1 MDDPYCLNF
10 LEFHGS
16 AENCKQSFDFCKQQN
31 YTSNISSQALN
42 GKLNLEMPKKK
53 KKSLGTESLGTIQSN
68 LDVQIPIEDFLQLK
82 LTSQS
87 ISTKSRPQLW
97 LTEDDAKRIDILQNE
112 EVLLLVHVDGN
123 ISNAAICHANIT
135 VNKETISKMG
145 SPSTPKSS
153 RISSG
158 SCQVTPATLAEKL
171 CAGNLM
177 EFPDVQ
183 ELIAPV
189 LPLTSTPSKGF
200 SFARGGGGDALTSPS
215 SLSKGNLSPR
225 SPLRQTSKMV
235 WVIPLHATFGKRLEQ
250 MVCQRAACLNLTV
263 EEDLPT
269 QSFKIVQQLVL
280 ANYNGRVL
288 TDHENLNISY
298 RGKQLLLQATHIVGA
313 PANTN
318 LKIPMETLCLTD
330 SVSTTSI
337 IIKALQ
343 QAMLKRNLYFFRVD
357 QETDVIISRHDDP
370 APTRKTQTTQK
381 FVAGLSCTI
390 EQVKELLLPP
400 LMNPCI
406 YGTLKPPRGALLHGP
421 SGVGK
426 SALANELASMF
437 TCDYKIKVE
446 RVHCAS
452 LQSHTSIVGEA
463 ERRLTK
469 LFQQS
474 QDTLLIMDDIHLIC
488 PKRGGSNP
496 GVDRLAATLLSL
508 LDGIKKEGTATIV
521 VLAITSNPSLLDP
534 ALRRPGR
541 LDAEI
546 EVPIPDEVTRKE
558 ILIFLLANMDADIQ
572 GPYLSVE
579 DLISMSRLAK
589 GFNGADCVLA
599 IKEAVR
605 KAANETPKDTKVIQ
619 LSIDHLKTSIRLT
632 KPSTISSA
640 TVEIPQMH
648 WTSIGGMELVKEK
661 LREAIELPLTHSHLF
676 EALHIPPPRGVLL
689 YGPPGCSKTLMAR
702 ALATE
707 GQMNFLAVKGPELLS
722 KWLGESERALA
733 SLFRRARMASP
744 CIIFFDEIDAIAAKR
759 GSSQGSS
766 GGERLLSQLLTEL
779 DGINSAG
786 STIGVAKPSRV
797 IVVGATNRPDLLD
810 TALTRPGRIDRMIY
824 VGLPDVQSRKSIFEI
839 GLKGKACRDD
849 IVVSVKF

>member
-1 MDDPYCLNF
+1 
-10 LEFHGS
+10 
-16 AENCKQSFDFCKQQN
+16 
-31 YTSNISSQALN
+31 
-42 GKLNLEMPKKK
+42 MPKKK
-53 KKSLGTESLGTIQSN
+53 KASHCAENLGAIQSN
-68 LDVQIPIEDFLQLK
+68 FEVPIPIEDFLELR

-87 ISTKSRPQLW
+87 ISTKGRPQLW
-97 LTEDDAKRIDILQNE
+97 LTEEDAKRIDILQNE
-112 EVLLLVHVDGN
+112 EALLLVHDNGIIV
-123 ISNAAICHANIT
+123 NAAICHANIP
-135 VNKETISKMG
+135 VNKEMTSKIG

-153 RISSG
+153 KTLSG
-158 SCQVTPATLAEKL
+158 SCQVTPTSLAEKL
-171 CAGNLM
+171 CGENSK
-177 EFPDVQ
+177 EFPGVQ
-183 ELIAPV
+183 ELVAQVPT
-189 LPLTSTPSKGF
+189 PTSTPSKGF
-200 SFARGGGGDALTSPS
+200 SFARGGGGDAIISPS
-215 SLSKGNLSPR
+215 SLTKGILSPR

-235 WVIPLHATFGKRLEQ
+235 WIVPLHTTLGKTLAA
-250 MVCQRAACLNLTV
+250 MVCQRAKCLNLTF
-263 EEDLPT
+263 EEDLLPE
-269 QSFKIVQQLVL
+269 SFKIVQQLVL
-280 ANYNGRVL
+280 ANYNERVL
-288 TDHENLNISY
+288 TEHENLNISY
-298 RGKQLLLQATHIVGA
+298 RGKQLMLLVTHIVGA
-313 PANTN
+313 PADTN
-318 LKIPMETLCLTD
+318 LVIAMESLCITDTAGIP
-330 SVSTTSI
+330 STI
-337 IIKALQ
+337 VEALQ
-343 QAMLKRNLYFFRVD
+343 QAMLERNLHFFRVD
-357 QETDVIISRHDDP
+357 QETDVILSRHDDQ
-370 APTRKTQTTQK
+370 APTRKLQTPEK
-381 FVAGLSCTI
+381 FVAGLSSTI
-390 EQVKELLLPP
+390 EQVKALLLPP
-400 LMNPCI
+400 LINPSI
-406 YGTLKPPRGALLHGP
+406 YGKLKPPRGALLHGP

-426 SALANELASMF
+426 SALANEIASIF

-452 LQSHTSIVGEA
+452 LQSHTSLVGEA

-508 LDGIKKEGTATIV
+508 LDGIKKERTATIV

-546 EVPIPDEVTRKE
+546 EVPIPDEITRKD
-558 ILIFLLANMDADIQ
+558 ILLFLLSNMDAGIQ
-572 GPYLSVE
+572 APDLSVE

-589 GFNGADCVLA
+589 GFTGADCVLA

-605 KAANETPKDTKVIQ
+605 KAANATPTDTKVVQ

-632 KPSTISSA
+632 KPSTISSV
-640 TVEIPQMH
+640 TVEIPQVH

-744 CIIFFDEIDAIAAKR
+744 CIIFFDEVDAIAAKR
-759 GSSQGSS
+759 GSSQGSA

-779 DGINSAG
+779 DGINSPG
-786 STIGVAKPSRV
+786 SAIGMAKPSRV

-839 GLKGKACRDD
+839 GLKGKACSDNID
-849 IVVSVKF
+849 VSVNW